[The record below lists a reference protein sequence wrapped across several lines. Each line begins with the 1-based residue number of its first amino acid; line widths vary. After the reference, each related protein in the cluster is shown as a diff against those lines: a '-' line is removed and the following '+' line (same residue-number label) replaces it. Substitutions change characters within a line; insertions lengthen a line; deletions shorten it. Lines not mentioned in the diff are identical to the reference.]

1 MKIVPFLPEYSSAA
15 RSFVIDVLSGEGF
28 EYDPLKDLD
37 LDDISGNYSCKG
49 GAFFLCLVNGDIVGT
64 SAVKYL
70 NPDVCEIKRLY
81 VRKDYRGRGIGFGL
95 FQKALEYAGD
105 NFKHVKLK
113 TDSSLKKAISIYLKS
128 GFSIVKEGNGTVYF
142 EKSL

>member
-1 MKIVPFLPEYSSAA
+1 MKIVSFLPEYSSAA

-28 EYDPLKDLD
+28 EYDPLKDSD
-37 LDDISGNYSCKG
+37 LDDISGNYYGKG
-49 GAFFLCLVNGDIVGT
+49 GAFFLCLSDTGIVGT

-81 VRKDYRGRGIGFGL
+81 VRKDYRGRGIGSDL
-95 FQKALEYAGD
+95 FQKAMEYAEE
-105 NFKHVKLK
+105 NFTRIKLK
-113 TDSSLKKAISIYLKS
+113 TDSSLKKAVSIYLKS
-128 GFSIVKEGNGTVYF
+128 GFSIVKEENRTVYF